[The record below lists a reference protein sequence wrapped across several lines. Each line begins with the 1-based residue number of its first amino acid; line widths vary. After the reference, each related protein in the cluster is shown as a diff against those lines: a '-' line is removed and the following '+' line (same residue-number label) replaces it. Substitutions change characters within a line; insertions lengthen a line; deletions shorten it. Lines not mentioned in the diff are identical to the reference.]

1 MLLPLLEGGRREGRK
16 GMREEREDRNNG
28 EKKRKAKRMGE
39 KIVGEKN
46 NLKKSEYLV
55 FPFRPQHISQMT
67 LRISPPPHLLQHIC
81 LFLNKGAVVDEVC
94 VLRYSTCVVLRVPS
108 HV

>member
-39 KIVGEKN
+39 KFVGEKN
-46 NLKKSEYLV
+46 KFKK
-55 FPFRPQHISQMT
+55 
-67 LRISPPPHLLQHIC
+67 
-81 LFLNKGAVVDEVC
+81 K
-94 VLRYSTCVVLRVPS
+94 
-108 HV
+108 